1 MTFEK
6 INFLTSAANLDQ
18 CPDDLGSEI
27 AFVGKS
33 NAGKSTAI
41 NVITNRKNIAKT
53 SKTPG
58 RTQLINFFNLQD
70 NRRLVDLPGYGFA
83 KASKAKQ
90 KLWGRLVSDY
100 LESRGSLNGV
110 VLIIDI
116 RRGVGEMDRMFLDFF
131 LPLNK
136 TLHILL
142 TKADKLNKHQQLDQL
157 KQVEDAYGSVAT
169 VQVFSGSKK
178 TGDDIARE
186 IITRMLN
193 NPN

>member
-1 MTFEK
+1 
-6 INFLTSAANLDQ
+6 
-18 CPDDLGSEI
+18 
-27 AFVGKS
+27 
-33 NAGKSTAI
+33 
-41 NVITNRKNIAKT
+41 
-53 SKTPG
+53 
-58 RTQLINFFNLQD
+58 
-70 NRRLVDLPGYGFA
+70 
-83 KASKAKQ
+83 
-90 KLWGRLVSDY
+90 
-100 LESRGSLNGV
+100 
-110 VLIIDI
+110 
-116 RRGVGEMDRMFLDFF
+116 MDRMFLDSF

-157 KQVEDAYGSVAT
+157 RQVEDTYGSIAT

>member
-6 INFLTSAANLDQ
+6 INFLTSAANLGQ
-18 CPDDLGSEI
+18 CPEDLGSEI

-41 NVITNRKNIAKT
+41 NVITNRKSIAKT

-58 RTQLINFFNLQD
+58 RTQLINFFNLGD

-90 KLWGRLVSDY
+90 KSWGRLVSDY

-136 TLHILL
+136 KLHILL
-142 TKADKLNKHQQLDQL
+142 TKSDKLNKHHQLEQL
-157 KQVEDAYGSVAT
+157 RLVEDAYGSIAT
-169 VQVFSGSKK
+169 AQVFSGLKK

-186 IITRMLN
+186 VVTRMLN

>member
-6 INFLTSAANLDQ
+6 INFLTSVANLDQ
-18 CPDDLGSEI
+18 CPDDFGSEI

-41 NVITNRKNIAKT
+41 NVIANRKNIAKT

-58 RTQLINFFNLQD
+58 RTQLINFFNLED

-83 KASKAKQ
+83 KASKIKQ
-90 KLWGRLVSDY
+90 KLWGRLVSEY

-116 RRGVGEMDRMFLDFF
+116 RRGIGEMDKMFLDFF

-136 TLHILL
+136 RLHILL
-142 TKADKLNKHQQLDQL
+142 TKSDKLNKQHQLEQLTR
-157 KQVEDAYGSVAT
+157 VEDAYGSVAT
-169 VQVFSGSKK
+169 VQVFSGLKK

>member
-6 INFLTSAANLDQ
+6 INFLTSVANLDQ
-18 CPDDLGSEI
+18 CPDDFGSEI

-58 RTQLINFFNLQD
+58 RTQLINFFNLED

-110 VLIIDI
+110 VLIVDI
-116 RRGVGEMDRMFLDFF
+116 RRGIGEMDKMFLDFF

-142 TKADKLNKHQQLDQL
+142 TKSDKLNKQHQLEQLTR
-157 KQVEDAYGSVAT
+157 VEDAHGSVAT
-169 VQVFSGSKK
+169 VQVFSGLKK